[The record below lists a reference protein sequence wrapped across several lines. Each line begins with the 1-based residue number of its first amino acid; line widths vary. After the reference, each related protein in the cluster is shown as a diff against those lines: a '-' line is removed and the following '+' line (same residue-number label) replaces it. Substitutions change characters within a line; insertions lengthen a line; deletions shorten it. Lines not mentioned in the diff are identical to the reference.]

1 MSQSSFVRA
10 FVALALLAG
19 IGFGAWLL
27 STPSLQA
34 ASRLAP
40 LTFASPIG
48 NPQLS
53 LNKTVDNSAPA
64 PGAQIN

>member
-1 MSQSSFVRA
+1 MSHSKMSQSSFVRA

-34 ASRLAP
+34 ASHLTP
-40 LTFASPIG
+40 LTFDQPDRQSPAR
-48 NPQLS
+48 PE
-53 LNKTVDNSAPA
+53 
-64 PGAQIN
+64 